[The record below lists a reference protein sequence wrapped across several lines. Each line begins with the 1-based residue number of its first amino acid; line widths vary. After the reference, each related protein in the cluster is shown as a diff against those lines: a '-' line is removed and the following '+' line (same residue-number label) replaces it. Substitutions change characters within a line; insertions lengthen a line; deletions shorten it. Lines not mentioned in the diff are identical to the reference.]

1 VAAVPAE
8 PAAPSPPRR
17 RPLWIVAGVGAL
29 VAMSVLGYGLAT
41 AGQETTDDAFVEA
54 DIVSVQAEV
63 GGRVLEVLVHTDQK
77 VAAGDVLLKLDAREL
92 DAEVAAGRAE
102 LSIAEAEVRAAEAQ
116 AQIAEASAEGGHDS
130 ARAMV
135 TGSAIGVKSAQAQ
148 IETARAQVQRARAD
162 AEKTALDL
170 ARANELV
177 AHQSISQQE
186 ADHTRLADVAARSAL
201 AQAEANLHVAE
212 QAAHAAQSRVAEAKG
227 KLVASTPVEAQVE
240 AVRAAVELARARV
253 EAARAKLAQAEL
265 ALSHTVVTA
274 PAAGQIAKVGVEPGE
289 LLAQNQTLAQIVP
302 GDMYIVANYKETQL
316 AEILP
321 GKLVDIE
328 LDAYPGRHLH
338 GTVASL
344 SGATGARFS
353 LLPPDNASGNFV
365 KVVQRV
371 PVRIALDDV
380 PADVPLRAG
389 LSAEVTV
396 DVRTEPAHHP
406 APAHDPAPAK
416 SAAQRPL

>member
-1 VAAVPAE
+1 MAHPAPVAAVPAE
-8 PAAPSPPRR
+8 PTIATPPPRR

-29 VAMSVLGYGLAT
+29 VAIGVLGYGLAT

-54 DIVSVQAEV
+54 DIVGVQAEV
-63 GGRVLEVLVHTDQK
+63 GGRVLEVLAHSDQK
-77 VAAGDVLLKLDAREL
+77 VAAGDVLFRLDAREL
-92 DAEVAAGRAE
+92 EAKAAAARAE

-116 AQIAEASAEGGHDS
+116 AQIAEASAAGGLDS

-135 TGSAIGVKSAQAQ
+135 AGSTIGVKSAEAQ
-148 IETARAQVQRARAD
+148 IETARAQVERARAD

-170 ARANELV
+170 SRAAELV
-177 AHQSISQQE
+177 SHHSISQQE
-186 ADHTRLADVAARSAL
+186 ADHARLADAAARSAL

-212 QAAHAAQSRVAEAKG
+212 QAAHAAQSRVAEARG

-253 EAARAKLAQAEL
+253 EAARAALTQAEL
-265 ALSHTVVTA
+265 ALSHSVVTA
-274 PAAGQIAKVGVEPGE
+274 PAAGQIAKVAVKPGE
-289 LLAQNQTLAQIVP
+289 LLAQNQTLAEIVP
-302 GDMYIVANYKETQL
+302 ANMYVVANYKETQL
-316 AEILP
+316 SEIVP
-321 GKLVDIE
+321 GKPVDIA

-371 PVRIALDDV
+371 PVRIALDPV

-396 DVRTEPAHHP
+396 DVRAAAAHEPAV
-406 APAHDPAPAK
+406 
-416 SAAQRPL
+416 Q